1 MVAQVK
7 MSAAG
12 IGGGSLQAP
21 SGTYNIPSDGI
32 VTVLA
37 SDVSALLQAGL
48 SFVNI
53 TTRWQDITPAPRA
66 ATAARIVGS
75 TALANGTIAIA
86 NQPDCARLAGL
97 RVDPGTSAI
106 TAGTAALI
114 YTANDGNPQTD
125 SLTLVAAAST
135 PTTQNTSK
143 GVLHLTSIT
152 IAGLVGGTSPL
163 VQVNDT
169 NVLSLM
175 VQQGATDFAII
186 KANVDGADEAIG
198 TVTSSAFSIAPTT
211 APNGT
216 HTYGYGF
223 SFNAPTY

>member
-7 MSAAG
+7 MSAATL
-12 IGGGSLQAP
+12 GGGALQAP
-21 SGTYNIPSDGI
+21 SGIYNIPSDGI

-66 ATAARIVGS
+66 ATAARIVAS

-106 TAGTAALI
+106 TAGTAALV

-125 SLTLVAAAST
+125 SLSLVAAAST

-169 NVLSLM
+169 NTLSLM

-198 TVTSSAFSIAPTT
+198 TVTSSAFSVAPTT

-216 HTYGYGF
+216 HTYGFAF